1 MEPNDSNAQRL
12 DKWLKI
18 ALLFKT
24 RSQATAACE
33 ERKVKVN
40 GAVAKPAR
48 AIKAGD
54 VLTIRRPNGRY
65 IDVKV
70 LALSERNLSREQAR
84 LLYHIDEPEMAE
96 ETRELMVLFN
106 QAMKAARPKYKG
118 RPTKKLRRDMDQF
131 KSSTS

>member
-1 MEPNDSNAQRL
+1 MDQEQCCEQRL

-48 AIKAGD
+48 NVKSGD
-54 VLTIRRPNGRY
+54 ILTIRRPNGKY
-65 IDVKV
+65 VDVKI
-70 LALSERNLSREQAR
+70 LAVSERNLSREQAR
-84 LLYHIDEPEMAE
+84 LLYHIDEPEIAE
-96 ETRELMVLFN
+96 ETRELMVLFD

-118 RPTKKLRRDMDQF
+118 RPTKKLRRDMDNF
-131 KSSTS
+131 TSVRK

>member
-1 MEPNDSNAQRL
+1 MEQETCCEQRL

-24 RSQATAACE
+24 RSRATAACE

-48 AIKAGD
+48 HVKAGD
-54 VLTIRRPNGRY
+54 ILTIRRPNGKY
-65 IDVKV
+65 VDIKI
-70 LALSERNLSREQAR
+70 LAVSERNLSREQAR
-84 LLYHIDEPEMAE
+84 LLYHIDEPEIAE
-96 ETRELMVLFN
+96 ETRELMVLFD

-118 RPTKKLRRDMDQF
+118 RPTKKLRRDMDNF
-131 KSSTS
+131 RSTQK